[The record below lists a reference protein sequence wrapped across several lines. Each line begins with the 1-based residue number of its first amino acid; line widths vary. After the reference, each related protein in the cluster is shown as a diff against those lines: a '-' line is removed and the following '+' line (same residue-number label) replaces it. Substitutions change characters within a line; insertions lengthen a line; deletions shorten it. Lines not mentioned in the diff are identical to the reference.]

1 MTLSRFARLATI
13 GALVLLVCC
22 LAVVATADA
31 QSGGDAQPDVN
42 AQSGA
47 DGQSDVYAEPG
58 ADAESDV
65 NAESGADAQPDV
77 NAQSG
82 GDAQPDVN
90 AQLGATAQSSVNAQ
104 PIDNARTAFE
114 EGRFLEAADL
124 AEAVGTSVGFAL
136 AAQSL
141 AVYGHYVAASDDRKG
156 FFERAMKL
164 GEEAVR
170 ADSTNKEAYY
180 QSAHAVGRYALTVG
194 TFTALRRGLAGR
206 VRGLLESALAIDPD
220 FADAHMAF
228 GGWHAGIARAGRVA
242 RFLYKGNRESAVIH
256 YERALELAPDSM
268 IVLLEYA
275 LKLPELDNEGG
286 RERAGE
292 LLSKAAGLPARDA
305 FEALIHQD
313 VLETLAV
320 HENGR

>member
-1 MTLSRFARLATI
+1 MILTRFVHLTVVGGFLLLAAGI
-13 GALVLLVCC
+13 
-22 LAVVATADA
+22 AVVAGADA
-31 QSGGDAQPDVN
+31 QSRADARSIDDAQSDANARSDADTQSSVD

-47 DGQSDVYAEPG
+47 DARSID
-58 ADAESDV
+58 DAR
-65 NAESGADAQPDV
+65 
-77 NAQSG
+77 
-82 GDAQPDVN
+82 
-90 AQLGATAQSSVNAQ
+90 
-104 PIDNARTAFE
+104 IAFE

-124 AEAVGTSVGFAL
+124 AEALGTSVGYAL

-141 AVYGHYVAASDDRKG
+141 AVHGHYVAASDDRKG

-170 ADSTNKEAYY
+170 ADSTNQEAYY

-206 VRGLLESALAIDPD
+206 VRGLLENALAMDPD

-256 YERALELAPDSM
+256 FERALELAPDSM

-275 LKLPELDNEGG
+275 LNLPELDREGG
-286 RERAGE
+286 RERAVA

-305 FEALIHQD
+305 FESFIQQD
-313 VLETLAV
+313 VLEALA
-320 HENGR
+320 ELEGPP